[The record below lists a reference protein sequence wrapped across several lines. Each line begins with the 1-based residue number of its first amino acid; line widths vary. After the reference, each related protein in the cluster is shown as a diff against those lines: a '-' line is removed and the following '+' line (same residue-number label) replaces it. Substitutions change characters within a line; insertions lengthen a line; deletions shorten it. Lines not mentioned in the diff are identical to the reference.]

1 MKYSYNWLKEL
12 SGTKK
17 TAEKIAE
24 LLTMKA
30 FEVESIDDLGKGF
43 SGVVVGEILEIKKH
57 PNADRLKVTK
67 TSIEKKTLIIVCGA
81 PNINIGDKVPV
92 ATVGT
97 KLPNGMEIKEAEIRG
112 VKSFGMIC
120 AEDELNLG
128 KDHSGILIL
137 NPKAKVGTPL
147 AKELGLDDKVI
158 EIKVLPDRNHD
169 ALSHLGMARE
179 ICALEGRKLKY
190 KSGKFPKTVKAQS
203 LFNDLNIKIE
213 DKKSCSR
220 YIGAVMGDIEIKE
233 SPEWMKKRL
242 EVLEFRPINNVVD
255 ATNYVML
262 ETGQPLHAFDYDVV
276 KNESA
281 ALKNKNQASII
292 IRKAKNGE
300 TIKLLDGSV
309 KGLSNNDLVI
319 TNDKKVLA
327 IAGVMGGEN
336 SGVSPNTKKI
346 IIESAAFDAFSVR
359 KTKNRLNISTDA
371 AFRYEKG
378 IDPNMTEVAMARVM
392 EIIGSAG
399 GKMEKIV
406 DVYPE
411 KIKPWKIKL
420 DPDYANKLLGINIPA
435 KDVTKILKC
444 LEIGT
449 KKIGKNNFFEAT
461 IPTFRL
467 DMKTQEDLIEDI
479 GRIYGYDKIE
489 LQAPIMRL
497 EPGRANEN
505 RIFERAVKNILVG
518 KGFSEIYNYSF
529 YGKQDANL
537 AQLGMVEHLEL
548 ENPINP
554 EQSLLRVSL
563 IPSLLKN
570 IRENLK
576 NYGHFN
582 IFEIGRIYSRNKNY
596 LSGEK
601 QMLVGAVVLEKD
613 RKADSFFETKGIVD
627 ILLKSLR
634 ITDYYYDNFNPV
646 PMDAFG
652 ALWHGRR
659 SAEIK
664 IEGEGKIIGYFG
676 EINPLILSEF
686 DIHRRVAMFEFD
698 MGKFRCLCEGECEY
712 RPIGRYPV
720 AMRDISLVIKG
731 NIRVDDILEIIQS
744 AGGNLML
751 DVDLF
756 DIYDFKDGSSSYAFH
771 IIFGADDRTLENKE
785 VDSLMKGI
793 IIELEKNIE
802 IKVRK

>member
-1 MKYSYNWLKEL
+1 MKM
-12 SGTKK
+12 
-17 TAEKIAE
+17 
-24 LLTMKA
+24 LTMKA
-30 FEVESIDDLGKGF
+30 FEVENINDLGKGF
-43 SGVVVGEILEIKKH
+43 SGVVVGQIKEIEKH
-57 PNADRLKVTK
+57 PNADWLKVTK
-67 TSIEKKTLIIVCGA
+67 TSIGKKILTIVCGA
-81 PNINIGDKVPV
+81 ENINIGDKVPV
-92 ATVGT
+92 ATIGT
-97 KLPNGMEIKEAEIRG
+97 KLPNGIEIKEAEIRG

-120 AEDELNLG
+120 AEDELGLG

-137 NPKAKVGTPL
+137 DSKVKVGTPL
-147 AKELGLDDKVI
+147 AKELGLNDKVI
-158 EIKVLPDRNHD
+158 EIKILPDRSHD
-169 ALSHLGMARE
+169 AFSHLGMARE
-179 ICALEGRKLKY
+179 ICALEGRKLEY
-190 KSGKFPKTVKAQS
+190 KSGKLPKTVKTRS
-203 LFNDLNIKIE
+203 LSNDLNIKIE

-276 KNESA
+276 RNESA
-281 ALKNKNQASII
+281 ALKNKNHASII

-319 TNDKKVLA
+319 ANDKKALA
-327 IAGVMGGEN
+327 IAGVMGGEDFGI
-336 SGVSPNTKKI
+336 SQDTKKI

-411 KIKPWKIKL
+411 KIKPWKINL
-420 DPDYANKLLGINIPA
+420 DLNYVNKLLGKNIPA
-435 KDVTKILKC
+435 KDAMKILTC
-444 LEIGT
+444 LDIET
-449 KKIGKNNFFEAT
+449 KKIVKNNLIEVI
-461 IPTFRL
+461 IPTFRM

-479 GRIYGYDKIE
+479 GRIYGYEKIE
-489 LQAPIMRL
+489 PQAPVMRL
-497 EPGRANEN
+497 ESARVNEN
-505 RIFERAVKNILVG
+505 RFFEREVKNILVG
-518 KGFSEIYNYSF
+518 KGFSEVYNYSF
-529 YGKQDANL
+529 YGTQDRDL
-537 AQLGMVEHLEL
+537 AQLGTVEHLEL

-563 IPSLLKN
+563 IPNLLKN
-570 IRENLK
+570 IRENQK
-576 NYGHFN
+576 NYDHFN
-582 IFEIGRIYSRNKNY
+582 IFEIGRVYSRNKNY
-596 LSGEK
+596 LSGEN
-601 QMLVGAVVLEKD
+601 QMLVGAVVLKKD
-613 RKADSFFETKGIVD
+613 RKADSFYETKGIVD

-634 ITDYYYDNFNPV
+634 ITHYYYDNFNPI
-646 PMDAFG
+646 PLGTFIT
-652 ALWHGRR
+652 LWHRGR

-664 IEGEGKIIGYFG
+664 IEGKSEVIGYLG

-686 DIHRRVAMFEFD
+686 DIHRRVAIFEFD
-698 MGKFRCLCEGECEY
+698 MKKLLCICEGEYEY
-712 RPIGRYPV
+712 QPICKYPTV
-720 AMRDISLVIKG
+720 MRDISLIVKG
-731 NIRVDDILEIIQS
+731 NIRVNDILEIIQG
-744 AGGNLML
+744 AGGKLVL

-771 IIFGADDRTLENKE
+771 IIFGANSRTLENKE
-785 VDSLMKGI
+785 VDGSMKRI
-793 IIELEKNIE
+793 IMELEKNLE